1 MQIYKYLFE
10 KLNYK
15 VLHIKNVND
24 IATMQWDA
32 ITNKIT
38 FFAYDTETDGLNI
51 IKCKPFL
58 VIFGFAKCIYLWD
71 ANFKEATYA
80 MFDIVRRN
88 NKMLFAHNAKFD
100 YHMLHNIGTPI
111 PEDIELSDS
120 MTIARLINSSDDEH
134 ASMRLEKI
142 GEKYVD
148 KDAKFAG
155 HLIKDILQKIKA
167 ERKKMVCDNYKM
179 ITGER
184 AATKAWEEY
193 INRVQFITK
202 YHEAFDDYK
211 EPTYRDAFL
220 REPELMYNYAADDVV
235 ILLEFLKAAGPIYM
249 NKYRTLNGID
259 MAVWKRENKLLRH
272 IAETERNGFTV
283 DIDYLI
289 QSHYRVKE
297 FQDKLYEKLHKLTG
311 EDWKV
316 GQHKT
321 IIEFFRN
328 RFGLVLESCD
338 KKTIN
343 KLCNDA
349 NKDIAEIAKL
359 IKKLRT
365 VDKWLSTYIDGV
377 LNKIIEEDGMYK
389 LHTSINNNGTVSGRV
404 SCDLQQMP
412 KYAITETD
420 DGSEDL
426 LLEESL
432 CEDGHELFHPRR
444 YVIPSPGY
452 HLYFS
457 DYSQLELRVQAF
469 YTIISGG
476 LDYNLCKAYMPYD
489 CRHYKTGEQFNYMNP
504 EHIKHWGDF
513 REGHPHPSEFKDGS
527 EEVFKQGW
535 SIWIDNQTNEPWVP
549 TDLHSKITM
558 TAFPELEK
566 GTPEF
571 KKARY
576 LGKATNFGKIY
587 GIGPKALAINLD
599 VDLDT
604 AQKLSDGFNATFP
617 GVQTYWNQTQGELAL
632 KGYTENLY
640 GRKYY
645 IENPNNGYKVNNY
658 RIQGSGADMLK
669 EVEIKVCEYLKDK
682 KSRFILPIHDELCIE
697 VAPEEEEFVPRKIKE
712 IMEDVK
718 DVIPYLPIVS
728 EVEMTKTNWSEKKEV
743 YFD

>member
-193 INRVQFITK
+193 VNRVQFITK

-321 IIEFFRN
+321 IIEFFKN
-328 RFGLVLESCD
+328 RFSLVLESCD

>member
-1 MQIYKYLFE
+1 MNNCEYLAKKF
-10 KLNYK
+10 NYK
-15 VLHIKNVND
+15 VLNVKTKKD
-24 IATMQWDA
+24 IETMRWDSM
-32 ITNKIT
+32 TNKIT

-51 IKCKPFL
+51 IKNKPFL

-80 MFDIVRRN
+80 MFDIVKQH

-111 PEDIELSDS
+111 PEGIELSDT
-120 MTIARLINSSDDEH
+120 MTIIRLIESTDNEY
-134 ASMRLEKI
+134 ASMKLEKI
-142 GEKYVD
+142 GERYVD
-148 KDAKFAG
+148 KDSKFAG
-155 HLIKDILQKIKA
+155 HIIKDILQKLKA
-167 ERKKMVCDNYKM
+167 ERKKEVCNNYKM
-179 ITGER
+179 LTGEKSY
-184 AATKAWEEY
+184 TKAWDEFT
-193 INRVQFITK
+193 NRVQFITK
-202 YHEAFDDYK
+202 YNEIFDDYK
-211 EPTYRDAFL
+211 EPTYYDAFL
-220 REPELMYNYAADDVV
+220 KEPELMYNYATDDV
-235 ILLEFLKAAGPIYM
+235 ILILEILKAVGPIY
-249 NKYRTLNGID
+249 NKKYRTINGLD
-259 MAVWKRENKLLRH
+259 MRVWKRENKLLRH
-272 IAETERNGFTV
+272 IANTERNGFKV
-283 DIDYLI
+283 DLQYLI
-289 QSHYRVKE
+289 DSHYRVQD
-297 FQDKLYEKLHKLTG
+297 FQSKLYDKLHKLTN
-311 EDWKV
+311 DTWKV

-321 IIEFFRN
+321 IMQFFN
-328 RFGLVLESCD
+328 DKYNLELENCD

-343 KLCNDA
+343 KLCSHE
-349 NKDIAEIAKL
+349 NKEVSEIAKL

-377 LNKIIEEDGMYK
+377 LNKIIEEDGEYK

-420 DGSEDL
+420 DGSDDL
-426 LLEESL
+426 LLDESL
-432 CEDGHELFHPRR
+432 CDDNHELFHPRK
-444 YVIPSPGY
+444 YIIPSDGY
-452 HLYFS
+452 TLYFS

-476 LDYNLCKAYMPYD
+476 TDYNLCKAYMPYD
-489 CRHYKTGEQFNYMNP
+489 CRHYETGEQFNYMNP

-513 REGHPHPSEFKDGS
+513 RDGAPHPSEFKDGT
-527 EEVFKQGW
+527 EEIFKLGW
-535 SIWIDNQTNEPWVP
+535 SIWIDNQTNEPWIP

-576 LGKATNFGKIY
+576 LGKSTNFGKIY
-587 GIGPKALAINLD
+587 GIGPKSLASNLD
-599 VDLDT
+599 IPLET
-604 AQKLSDGFNATFP
+604 AEKLSDGFNATFP
-617 GVQTYWNQTQGELAL
+617 GVMVYHNETQGELAL
-632 KGYTENLY
+632 KGFTENLY

-669 EVEIKVCEYLKDK
+669 EVEIELCEYLKDK

-697 VAPEEEEFVPRKIKE
+697 VAPDEESFVPKKIKE
-712 IMEDVK
+712 IMENVK
-718 DVIPYLPIVS
+718 DVIPYLPIVA